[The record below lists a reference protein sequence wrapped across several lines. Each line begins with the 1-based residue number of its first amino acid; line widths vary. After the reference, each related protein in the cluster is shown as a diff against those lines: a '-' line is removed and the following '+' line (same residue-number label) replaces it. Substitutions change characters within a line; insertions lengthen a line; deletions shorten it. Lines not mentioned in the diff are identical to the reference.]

1 MSPHCR
7 CALSV
12 AVVLLVGTALL
23 APAPARA
30 QCDYPTHLMSPVFC
44 YDYTG
49 PMVTMTVRACF
60 AQLNFITNTMTMQYR
75 GCTPSPVPTDTSN
88 VAYCGYIMGQR
99 RLFAH
104 RSFGA
109 PTMAHCQVVCDC
121 GALRVDEGDGLPVE
135 LMDFGIEDADH
146 GSDDNEDQAE

>member
-1 MSPHCR
+1 MSPR
-7 CALSV
+7 YLCALII
-12 AVVLLVGTALL
+12 AGVLLVGIVLL
-23 APAPARA
+23 TPAPARA
-30 QCDYPTHLMSPVFC
+30 QCEYPTHLMSPVFC

-109 PTMAHCQVVCDC
+109 PTPVHCQVVCDC
-121 GALRVDEGDGLPVE
+121 GVLRVDEGDGLPVE
-135 LMDFGIEDADH
+135 LMEFGIADEDSA
-146 GSDDNEDQAE
+146 SDRTP